1 MTTIP
6 APSPTRHRAR
16 TATPQTTPQA
26 PPPATPP
33 ATPPADVDR
42 VHALETEV
50 AQMRT
55 AMASRAVIEQA
66 KGILMLL
73 AGCSDQVAFDVLT
86 HISST
91 THRKV
96 RDLAVAITESACGRS
111 PLPADVQEAIREVCP
126 PPHHGG

>member
-1 MTTIP
+1 MSTVP
-6 APSPTRHRAR
+6 AVAPSRSR
-16 TATPQTTPQA
+16 TSTVPPRSPSPSTLQA
-26 PPPATPP
+26 PPPAHL
-33 ATPPADVDR
+33 DR
-42 VHALETEV
+42 VRALETEV

-96 RDLAVAITESACGRS
+96 RELAVAITDSACGRS
-111 PLPADVQEAIREVCP
+111 PLPADVREAIRDVCP
-126 PPHHGG
+126 PPHYSG

>member
-6 APSPTRHRAR
+6 AP
-16 TATPQTTPQA
+16 A
-26 PPPATPP
+26 PLRPRPATHSPSPRP
-33 ATPPADVDR
+33 AAFPDGDGDR
-42 VHALETEV
+42 LAALEAEV

-66 KGILMLL
+66 KGILMLI
-73 AGCSDQVAFDVLT
+73 AGCSDQTAFDVLT

-96 RDLAVAITESACGRS
+96 RDLAVAITDSACGRS
-111 PLPADVQEAIREVCP
+111 PLPADVQEAIRDVCP
-126 PPHHGG
+126 PPHAG

>member
-6 APSPTRHRAR
+6 APPTTRRRSATAAQPTRS
-16 TATPQTTPQA
+16 
-26 PPPATPP
+26 PALPSP
-33 ATPPADVDR
+33 AAPPADGLDR
-42 VHALETEV
+42 VQALEVEV

-66 KGILMLL
+66 KGILMLI

-111 PLPADVQEAIREVCP
+111 PLPVDVQDAIRDVCP
-126 PPHHGG
+126 PPHAG

>member
-6 APSPTRHRAR
+6 APAPAR
-16 TATPQTTPQA
+16 RCIGSGSTDGP
-26 PPPATPP
+26 
-33 ATPPADVDR
+33 DR
-42 VHALETEV
+42 LAALELEV
-50 AQMRT
+50 EQMRT

-73 AGCSDQVAFDVLT
+73 TRCGDKAAFDVLT

-96 RDLAVAITESACGRS
+96 RDLAVALTDSACGRA
-111 PLPADVQEAIREVCP
+111 PLPADVQQAIRDVCP
-126 PPHHGG
+126 PVPHAS